1 MSASLFKKQVRTI
14 KCKNHILMNKVN
26 RLILNYSK
34 DGEVLR
40 NTY

>member
-1 MSASLFKKQVRTI
+1 MSASLFKKQVRI

-34 DGEVLR
+34 DGEALR